1 MESSRNKK
9 AYSKKPPS
17 DKKQLVIMAALAVY
31 PESGSDPLVVE
42 IPLYNQFWFLLIAVI
57 FLLAIICGICVF
69 VRQTRDRGILRNTLQ
84 KKNIE
89 IAQREDRFKFVWN
102 NSQDGLLLSVLGG
115 KVLAANPSLC
125 SMGNVTEE
133 LLQENGLQYLFRNT
147 DTYETVKTEISEKL
161 KHNDDI
167 KVVREIVMPLSSGN
181 KEIEVSISKMK
192 ESFEGKAMFLNVFR
206 DISKKK
212 AYEKGLKIAK
222 EKAEEVSHM
231 KSNIISN
238 MSHEIRTPLNGILG
252 STEYI
257 IQTRSEDKELLEH
270 LDIIKESGERLLH
283 TITNFLDL
291 SSLESDEVN
300 IVLENTN
307 VNDFISKIL
316 INHKSIGIKKGI
328 LVTSKFLTKP
338 FETAI
343 ERKYLQ
349 IIVNNIVGN
358 SVKYSETGLIQVV
371 VEKIDNHLVIKVH
384 DQGIG
389 ISKDYLDKLFFPFE
403 QESKG
408 FNRKFEGSGLGLAI
422 TKHLIE
428 KLNGQIQVESEKG
441 NGTLVRISLPLCI

>member
-1 MESSRNKK
+1 M
-9 AYSKKPPS
+9 
-17 DKKQLVIMAALAVY
+17 
-31 PESGSDPLVVE
+31 
-42 IPLYNQFWFLLIAVI
+42 
-57 FLLAIICGICVF
+57 
-69 VRQTRDRGILRNTLQ
+69 
-84 KKNIE
+84 
-89 IAQREDRFKFVWN
+89 
-102 NSQDGLLLSVLGG
+102 LLSVLGG
-115 KVLAANPSLC
+115 KVLAANPAFC
-125 SMGNVTEE
+125 SMGNVSEK
-133 LLQENGLQYLFRNT
+133 LLQENGLQYLFPNS
-147 DTYETVKTEISEKL
+147 DTFETIRKEIAEKMKL
-161 KHNDDI
+161 NDDI
-167 KVVREIVMPLSSGN
+167 KVVREIVMPLSSGD

-192 ESFEGKAMFLNVFR
+192 ESFEGKVMFLNVFR

-270 LDIIKESGERLLH
+270 LNIIKESGERLLH

-291 SSLESDEVN
+291 SSLESDELN

-338 FETAI
+338 FEAAI

-371 VEKIDNHLVIKVH
+371 VEKIEDQLVIKVH

-408 FNRKFEGSGLGLAI
+408 FSRKFEGSGLGLAI

-441 NGTLVRISLPLCI
+441 NGTLVRISLPLYK

>member
-1 MESSRNKK
+1 MEI
-9 AYSKKPPS
+9 SKNSKVCSKNLSS
-17 DKKQLVIMAALAVY
+17 DKYQLAIMASLAVY
-31 PESGSDPLVVE
+31 SEPEKEQLMVE
-42 IPLYNQFWFLLIAVI
+42 IPFYNQFWFILIAVI
-57 FLLAIICGICVF
+57 FLVAIICGICVF
-69 VRQTRDRGILRNTLQ
+69 IRQTKDRGILRNTLH

-89 IAQREDRFKFVWN
+89 IAQRDDRFKFVWN

-115 KVLAANPSLC
+115 KVLAANPALC
-125 SMGNVTEE
+125 SIGNVSEDQ
-133 LLQENGLQYLFRNT
+133 LQKNGLQYLFRNT
-147 DTYETVKTEISEKL
+147 DIYETVRNEISEEL
-161 KHNDDI
+161 SLNDDI
-167 KVVREIVMPLSSGN
+167 KVVREIVMPLSTGN

-192 ESFEGKAMFLNVFR
+192 ENFEGKVMFLNVFR

-270 LDIIKESGERLLH
+270 LNIIKESGERLLH

-291 SSLESDEVN
+291 SSLESDELN

-338 FETAI
+338 FNADI

-371 VEKIDNHLVIKVH
+371 VEKIENQLIIKVH

-389 ISKDYLDKLFFPFE
+389 ISKDYLDKLFYPFE

-422 TKHLIE
+422 TKNLVE

-441 NGTLVRISLPLCI
+441 NSTIVRILIPLL

>member
-1 MESSRNKK
+1 MESSRINKVC
-9 AYSKKPPS
+9 SENLSS
-17 DKKQLVIMAALAVY
+17 DKYQLATMASLAVY
-31 PESGSDPLVVE
+31 SEPEKEQLMVE
-42 IPLYNQFWFLLIAVI
+42 IPFYNQFWFILIAVI
-57 FLLAIICGICVF
+57 FLVAIICGICVF
-69 VRQTRDRGILRNTLQ
+69 IRQTKDRGILKNTLD

-115 KVLAANPSLC
+115 KVLAANPALC
-125 SMGNVTEE
+125 SMGNVSEDQ
-133 LLQENGLQYLFRNT
+133 LQKNGLQYLFRNT
-147 DTYETVKTEISEKL
+147 DIYETVRNEVSEEL
-161 KHNDDI
+161 RLNDDI
-167 KVVREIVMPLSSGN
+167 KVVREIVMPLSTGN

-192 ESFEGKAMFLNVFR
+192 ENFEGKVMFLNVFR

-270 LDIIKESGERLLH
+270 LNIIKESGERLLH
-283 TITNFLDL
+283 TTTNFLDL
-291 SSLESDEVN
+291 SSLESDELN

-328 LVTSKFLTKP
+328 LITSKFLTKP
-338 FETAI
+338 FNADI

-371 VEKIDNHLVIKVH
+371 VEKIENQLIIKVH

-389 ISKDYLDKLFFPFE
+389 ISKDYLDKLFYPFE

-422 TKHLIE
+422 TKNLVE

-441 NGTLVRISLPLCI
+441 NSTIVRVLIPLL